1 MNSGKNLHVRNDRLR
16 RILLC
21 GAVCAA
27 LLPGACGKR
36 GPLYLPDGA
45 STQTRASEQ
54 ADKPVPPPAE
64 NASGE
69 GAQQK

>member
-1 MNSGKNLHVRNDRLR
+1 L
-16 RILLC
+16 
-21 GAVCAA
+21 AFAA
-27 LLPGACGKR
+27 LLPAACGKR

-54 ADKPVPPPAE
+54 AVNPAPPPDG

-69 GAQQK
+69 GARKK